1 MRNHLATCGISLCI
15 ALVVCACQKKQPTQP
30 AAQPAE
36 NSISAQ
42 SNLPAH
48 VRTIIETSR
57 ARMTLGEKYDPSYYS
72 ISYPG
77 GDVPN
82 DRGVCTDVII
92 RAYRHIGI
100 DLQQLIHKDMRNNFS
115 AYPKLWGNK
124 STDTNID
131 HRRVPN
137 IETFL
142 NRENASLPV
151 STQASDYHAG
161 DLVTW
166 RLPGGLPH
174 IGIVSDHL
182 VPRSDRRLIIHNIG
196 AGTTEDDILFTY
208 SINGHFR
215 YFPDGP

>member
-1 MRNHLATCGISLCI
+1 MRNRLATFGIGLCI
-15 ALVVCACQKKQPTQP
+15 AFGVCACQKKPPAQP
-30 AAQPAE
+30 AALPAK

-42 SNLPAH
+42 SSLPAR
-48 VRTIIETSR
+48 VRTIIEASR

-82 DRGVCTDVII
+82 DRGVCTDVVI

-100 DLQQLIHKDMRNNFS
+100 DFQQRIHKDMRNNFS
-115 AYPKLWGNK
+115 AYPKLWRNK

-142 NRENASLPV
+142 NRANASLPV
-151 STQASDYHAG
+151 STRASDYHAG

-174 IGIVSDHL
+174 IGIVSDRL
-182 VPRSDRRLIIHNIG
+182 VPGSDRPLILHNIG
-196 AGTTEDDILFTY
+196 AGTAEDDILFAY
-208 SINGHFR
+208 PVNGHFR
-215 YFPDGP
+215 YFPNGT